1 MALALGITGLAVGPP
16 NPPFATL
23 TQELTPRELLGRVIG
38 ASLALSMAAAPLGMV
53 AAGFALEAAGVRFTL
68 VGIAACYLVVSLAS
82 LLNPAFRE
90 MDGSRERGGQAM
102 AEHE

>member
-1 MALALGITGLAVGPP
+1 M
-16 NPPFATL
+16 
-23 TQELTPRELLGRVIG
+23 LGRVIG